1 LKPLKGRGLRKR
13 IQLAPGL
20 LTVIDESYNAS
31 PVSMEASIQ
40 VLAKSEPGT
49 GGRRVAVLGDM
60 LELGER
66 SALLHAGLAEPLMAA
81 GIDLV
86 FCSGP
91 FMKRLFDK
99 LPAVLR
105 GAWAEDSAAL
115 APLVAASVRGGDMV
129 MVKGSAGSRMAKIVD
144 ALTALDSRTG
154 DTSTTP
160 DPDSTDTDK
169 AARAAQQG

>member
-13 IQLAPGL
+13 IQLAPGM

-40 VLAKSEPGT
+40 VLAKAEPGA
-49 GGRRVAVLGDM
+49 GGRRIAVLGDM

-66 SALLHAGLAEPLMAA
+66 SALLHAGLAEPLRAA

-91 FMKRLFDK
+91 FMKHLFDR

-105 GAWAEDSAAL
+105 GGWAENSAAL

-129 MVKGSAGSRMAKIVD
+129 MVKGSAGSRTVKVVD
-144 ALTALDSRTG
+144 ALAALDSRTG
-154 DTSTTP
+154 DTSANS
-160 DPDSTDTDK
+160 DSTDTDK